1 MFENPERILVLFL
14 SAALLLFLILAII
27 LAVKA
32 IQVTN
37 KVKKVTDSAEKLVD
51 NAEHVAAAVFK
62 AAPLAT
68 FGKVVLSAI
77 KKAKD
82 DKKSD
87 KNEEEEDK

>member
-27 LAVKA
+27 LVVKA

-37 KVKKVTDSAEKLVD
+37 KVKNVTDKAEKLVD
-51 NAEHVAAAVFK
+51 NAENVATALFK

-68 FGKVVLSAI
+68 VGKVVLSAL
-77 KKAKD
+77 KKVKD

-87 KNEEEEDK
+87 NKKEEDK